1 MDLLGELLEQDGD
14 GFMAETL
21 RRELE
26 ASGPEGRLKQ
36 FTFNVFDVDLD
47 FQHDTAAVYDVLS
60 ADRSQTYP
68 LSELRTR
75 LPGSAAH

>member
-1 MDLLGELLEQDGD
+1 
-14 GFMAETL
+14 MAETL

-26 ASGPEGRLKQ
+26 ASGPKDRLRQ

-47 FQHDTAAVYDVLS
+47 FQDDTAAVHDVLD

-68 LSELRTR
+68 MSELRAR
-75 LPGSAAH
+75 LPGAAAH